1 MVILQ
6 LHRTK
11 ESLIRTGSWKE
22 ATTKLDTLY
31 KKHKIND
38 REYVFLN
45 SVINQRLDA
54 VR

>member
-11 ESLIRTGSWKE
+11 ESLLRTGSWKQ
-22 ATTKLDTLY
+22 ATNKLDTMY
-31 KKHKIND
+31 KKHKINEG
-38 REYVFLN
+38 EYIFLN